1 MKRFTPIKLILQR
14 PFQTKRGVRCG
25 GRSRVDRPRNRPG
38 FKQIVHPSEQIMAF
52 VALHRQVI
60 QSIWQRQKFWLLL
73 LCGLLGPLASNAA
86 GPGPLRLVGAV
97 PSGFEQTHQLHFKH
111 VRVDEYTASASPEW
125 LMNTRIR
132 LEQQPSPVALDLA
145 DALKHYESAKMVG
158 CRAADLTTIFSGAE
172 QGYQTIVM
180 LTVCPKMSDLDLGY
194 LRFTKAILADA
205 LYFVAIE
212 QPVPAFDDAK
222 AGTLQEPVVF
232 WTDLL
237 KQFIVCS
244 SKSTTPACITAE
256 AAR

>member
-1 MKRFTPIKLILQR
+1 
-14 PFQTKRGVRCG
+14 
-25 GRSRVDRPRNRPG
+25 
-38 FKQIVHPSEQIMAF
+38 MAF

-205 LYFVAIE
+205 LYFVRSNNRS
-212 QPVPAFDDAK
+212 PH
-222 AGTLQEPVVF
+222 
-232 WTDLL
+232 
-237 KQFIVCS
+237 
-244 SKSTTPACITAE
+244 STTPRREPFRNPSFFGPTCSSNSLFAQVKVQRLLVSLQKLPVESDPDHRVNNAP
-256 AAR
+256 R